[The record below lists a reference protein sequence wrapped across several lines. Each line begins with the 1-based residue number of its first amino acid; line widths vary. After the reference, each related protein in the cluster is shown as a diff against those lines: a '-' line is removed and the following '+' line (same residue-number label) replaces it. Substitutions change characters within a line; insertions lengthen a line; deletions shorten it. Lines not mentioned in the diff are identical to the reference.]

1 VQRIRSL
8 HASNEVTVEERI
20 VLARVRNAIEA
31 LKMVYCRITP
41 ENILLVMKSVADLG
55 CDVVDMLRPE
65 IIVKITE
72 CTRGQKL

>member
-1 VQRIRSL
+1 M
-8 HASNEVTVEERI
+8 EERI

-41 ENILLVMKSVADLG
+41 ENILMVVQATAELG

-65 IIVKITE
+65 TIVKITE
-72 CTRGQKL
+72 CTRGQKQ